1 MENIP
6 RDFSCK
12 DDHPKLHPC
21 LHSDI
26 SSTRYEKMKKILLT
40 VILLVP
46 VIALCQLAPVQSKM
60 YSWKKPT
67 DRIKQNM
74 FSTTL
79 LEGSVH
85 DMEYLQMNAVAVT
98 SGKKKIDLQVPG
110 NEEHLLLMK
119 SGKLTIAVK
128 DSTWNIGAG
137 SIALLMPGE
146 KYGVQ
151 NATSDSCTYY
161 LMKYRSKQPMDVAR
175 GTGSGGSLV
184 KDWDKIK
191 FKPHDKGGIRN
202 YFERPTAMCKRFE
215 MHVTTLKEGIKSH
228 EPHTHRAEE
237 IVLIIDNKTE
247 MQIDDKFYK
256 GGAGDIYYLGSNVSH
271 AIRNDGQGTCTY
283 FAFQF
288 E

>member
-1 MENIP
+1 
-6 RDFSCK
+6 
-12 DDHPKLHPC
+12 
-21 LHSDI
+21 
-26 SSTRYEKMKKILLT
+26 MKKLLLA
-40 VILLVP
+40 VIFFIP
-46 VIALCQLAPVQSKM
+46 VVSFCQLAPVQSRM
-60 YSWKKPT
+60 YSWKKPAAKT
-67 DRIKQNM
+67 DKNIL
-74 FSTTL
+74 STTL
-79 LEGSVH
+79 LEGSVY
-85 DMEYLQMNAVAVT
+85 DMEYLQMNSVAVT
-98 SGKKKIDLQVPG
+98 PSKKKIDQLVPG

-119 SGKLTIAVK
+119 SGKLTISIK
-128 DSTWNIGAG
+128 DSTWTIGGG

-146 KYGVQ
+146 KYAVQ

-161 LMKYRSKQPMDVAR
+161 LMKYRSKLPMDAGR
-175 GTGSGGSLV
+175 GKNSGGSLV

-271 AIRNDGQGTCTY
+271 AIRNDGAGTCTY

>member
-1 MENIP
+1 
-6 RDFSCK
+6 
-12 DDHPKLHPC
+12 
-21 LHSDI
+21 
-26 SSTRYEKMKKILLT
+26 MKKLFWA
-40 VILLVP
+40 VIFLIP
-46 VIALCQLAPVQSKM
+46 TIGLCQRTPVQSKM
-60 YSWKKPT
+60 YAWKKPVNKI
-67 DRIKQNM
+67 DKNI

-79 LEGSVH
+79 LEGSVY
-85 DMEYLQMNAVAVT
+85 DMEYLQMSSNAIT
-98 SGKKKIDLQVPG
+98 PGKKKISLKVPG

-119 SGKLTIAVK
+119 SGKLTISIK
-128 DSTWNIGAG
+128 DSTWTLGGG

-146 KYGVQ
+146 NYAIQ

-161 LMKYRSKQPMDVAR
+161 LMKYRSKLPMDVAR
-175 GTGSGGSLV
+175 GNSSGGSLV
-184 KDWDKIK
+184 KDWNKIT

-271 AIRNDGQGTCTY
+271 AIRNDGTGTCTY